1 MAVDT
6 RKKWFY
12 TVWVENFETKNG
24 KDVHMVQKKK
34 KVNLLTK
41 VLVTAFAV
49 YAAFTMVSLRVK
61 IEDMKDTQSQLKR
74 ELELQQLLN
83 AELYHATSGGIDR
96 DYIAKLAR
104 EDLGYIFPGE
114 LVFQDISSK

>member
-1 MAVDT
+1 
-6 RKKWFY
+6 
-12 TVWVENFETKNG
+12 
-24 KDVHMVQKKK
+24 MVRKKK

-49 YAAFTMVSLRVK
+49 YAAFTMVSL
-61 IEDMKDTQSQLKR
+61 QLRIDAMEKTKSKLER

-83 AELYHATSGGIDR
+83 AELYHATSGGIDSA
-96 DYIAKLAR
+96 YVAKLAR

-114 LVFQDISSK
+114 LVFQDVSSK

>member
-1 MAVDT
+1 
-6 RKKWFY
+6 
-12 TVWVENFETKNG
+12 
-24 KDVHMVQKKK
+24 MVRSKK

-41 VLVTAFAV
+41 VLVTAFAL
-49 YAAFTMVSLRVK
+49 YAAFTMVSLQVR
-61 IEDMKDTQSQLKR
+61 IEKMRETQEALKK

-114 LVFQDISSK
+114 LIFQDISSK

>member
-1 MAVDT
+1 
-6 RKKWFY
+6 
-12 TVWVENFETKNG
+12 
-24 KDVHMVQKKK
+24 MVRKKK

-61 IEDMKDTQSQLKR
+61 IEGMKDTQSQLKR
-74 ELELQQLLN
+74 ELELQQLLH
-83 AELYHATSGGIDR
+83 AELHHATSGGIDR

-114 LVFQDISSK
+114 LVFQDVSSK

>member
-1 MAVDT
+1 
-6 RKKWFY
+6 
-12 TVWVENFETKNG
+12 
-24 KDVHMVQKKK
+24 MVRKKK

-49 YAAFTMVSLRVK
+49 YAAFTMVSLQVK
-61 IEDMKDTQSQLKR
+61 IEDMKETQSRLKR

-83 AELYHATSGGIDR
+83 AELYNATSGAIDR

-114 LVFQDISSK
+114 LVFQDVSSK

>member
-1 MAVDT
+1 
-6 RKKWFY
+6 
-12 TVWVENFETKNG
+12 
-24 KDVHMVQKKK
+24 MVRKKK

-49 YAAFTMVSLRVK
+49 YAAFTMVSLQVK
-61 IEDMKDTQSQLKR
+61 IDNMKETQSQLKR

-83 AELYHATSGGIDR
+83 AELYNATNGGIDR
-96 DYIAKLAR
+96 DYVAKLAR

-114 LVFQDISSK
+114 LVFQDVSSK

>member
-1 MAVDT
+1 
-6 RKKWFY
+6 
-12 TVWVENFETKNG
+12 
-24 KDVHMVQKKK
+24 MVRKKK

-49 YAAFTMVSLRVK
+49 YAAFTMVSLQVK
-61 IEDMKDTQSQLKR
+61 IDNMKETQDRLCR

-83 AELYHATSGGIDR
+83 AELYNATSGGIDR

>member
-1 MAVDT
+1 
-6 RKKWFY
+6 
-12 TVWVENFETKNG
+12 
-24 KDVHMVQKKK
+24 MVRKKK

-49 YAAFTMVSLRVK
+49 YAAFTMVSLQVK
-61 IEDMKDTQSQLKR
+61 IEDMKEAQSQLKR

-96 DYIAKLAR
+96 DYVAKLAR

-114 LVFQDISSK
+114 LVFQDVSSK

>member
-1 MAVDT
+1 
-6 RKKWFY
+6 
-12 TVWVENFETKNG
+12 
-24 KDVHMVQKKK
+24 MVRKKK

-49 YAAFTMVSLRVK
+49 YAAFTMVSLQVK
-61 IEDMKDTQSQLKR
+61 IEDMKDAQSQLRR

-83 AELYHATSGGIDR
+83 AELYHATNGGIDR
-96 DYIAKLAR
+96 DYVAKLAR

>member
-1 MAVDT
+1 
-6 RKKWFY
+6 
-12 TVWVENFETKNG
+12 
-24 KDVHMVQKKK
+24 MVQKKK

>member
-1 MAVDT
+1 MV
-6 RKKWFY
+6 RKKK
-12 TVWVENFETKNG
+12 T
-24 KDVHMVQKKK
+24 
-34 KVNLLTK
+34 VNLLTK

-49 YAAFTMVSLRVK
+49 YAAFTMVSLQVK
-61 IEDMKDTQSQLKR
+61 IENMKETQSRLQR

-83 AELYHATSGGIDR
+83 AELYNATSGGIDQ

-114 LVFQDISSK
+114 LVFQDVSSK

>member
-1 MAVDT
+1 MFILNLNVHLL
-6 RKKWFY
+6 KKEI
-12 TVWVENFETKNG
+12 T
-24 KDVHMVQKKK
+24 
-34 KVNLLTK
+34 
-41 VLVTAFAV
+41 
-49 YAAFTMVSLRVK
+49 
-61 IEDMKDTQSQLKR
+61 
-74 ELELQQLLN
+74 QQLLN

>member
-1 MAVDT
+1 
-6 RKKWFY
+6 
-12 TVWVENFETKNG
+12 
-24 KDVHMVQKKK
+24 MVRKKK

-49 YAAFTMVSLRVK
+49 YAAFTMVSLQVK
-61 IEDMKDTQSQLKR
+61 IEDMKDAQLQLRR

-96 DYIAKLAR
+96 DYVAKLAR

>member
-1 MAVDT
+1 
-6 RKKWFY
+6 
-12 TVWVENFETKNG
+12 
-24 KDVHMVQKKK
+24 MVRKKK

-49 YAAFTMVSLRVK
+49 YAAFTMVSLQVK
-61 IEDMKDTQSQLKR
+61 IEDMKDAQSQLRR

-83 AELYHATSGGIDR
+83 SELYHATSGGIDR
-96 DYIAKLAR
+96 DYVAKLAR

-114 LVFQDISSK
+114 LVFQDVSSK

>member
-12 TVWVENFETKNG
+12 TVWVEIFETKNG

>member
-1 MAVDT
+1 
-6 RKKWFY
+6 
-12 TVWVENFETKNG
+12 
-24 KDVHMVQKKK
+24 MVRKKK

-49 YAAFTMVSLRVK
+49 YAAFTMVSLQVK
-61 IEDMKDTQSQLKR
+61 IEDMKDTQSQLRR

-96 DYIAKLAR
+96 DYVAKLAR

>member
-1 MAVDT
+1 
-6 RKKWFY
+6 
-12 TVWVENFETKNG
+12 
-24 KDVHMVQKKK
+24 MVRKKK

-49 YAAFTMVSLRVK
+49 YAAFTMVSLQIK
-61 IEDMKDTQSQLKR
+61 IEDMKETQSKLKR

-83 AELYHATSGGIDR
+83 AELYNATSGGIDR

-114 LVFQDISSK
+114 LVFQDVSSK

>member
-1 MAVDT
+1 
-6 RKKWFY
+6 
-12 TVWVENFETKNG
+12 
-24 KDVHMVQKKK
+24 MVRKKK

-49 YAAFTMVSLRVK
+49 YAAFTMVSLQVK
-61 IEDMKDTQSQLKR
+61 IEDMKDAQSQLRR

-96 DYIAKLAR
+96 DYVAKLAR

>member
-1 MAVDT
+1 
-6 RKKWFY
+6 
-12 TVWVENFETKNG
+12 
-24 KDVHMVQKKK
+24 MVRTKK

-49 YAAFTMVSLRVK
+49 YAAFTMVSLQVK
-61 IEDMKDTQSQLKR
+61 IENMKETQSRLQR

-83 AELYHATSGGIDR
+83 AELYNATSGGIDQ

-114 LVFQDISSK
+114 LVFQDVSSK

>member
-1 MAVDT
+1 
-6 RKKWFY
+6 
-12 TVWVENFETKNG
+12 
-24 KDVHMVQKKK
+24 MVRKKK

-49 YAAFTMVSLRVK
+49 YAAFTMVSLQVK
-61 IEDMKDTQSQLKR
+61 IDNMKETQSRLQR

-83 AELYHATSGGIDR
+83 AELYNATNSGVDR

-114 LVFQDISSK
+114 LVFQDVSSK